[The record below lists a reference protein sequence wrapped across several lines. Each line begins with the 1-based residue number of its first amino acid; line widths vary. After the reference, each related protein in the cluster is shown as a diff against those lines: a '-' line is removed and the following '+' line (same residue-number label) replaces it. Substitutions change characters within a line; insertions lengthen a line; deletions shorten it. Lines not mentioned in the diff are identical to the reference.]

1 MYTSGNPLKIFFLM
15 KIQVKKNI
23 STKVWLGPF
32 RASVSEALEKFHRC
46 ASKAD
51 DFNSSEHK
59 DCVF

>member
-1 MYTSGNPLKIFFLM
+1 MSTSGNPLKNIFLNENSS
-15 KIQVKKNI
+15 KNI